1 MSESVLQLYVGGIL
15 AHISMVHLA
24 IIGVLSMALT
34 VILLI
39 RKKRSE
45 YGAIALGI
53 TFFFG
58 MVLLDTA
65 VLIRWCGGENHVAR
79 ISLES
84 EYYRF
89 SQGGKIRLVE
99 MLANIAAFIPFG
111 LFLSE
116 FLASAKRFSAGR
128 RLGLATL
135 AGFGL
140 SLCIECLQLLLRVGF
155 FELTDLVM
163 NTLGAFV
170 GALISAGL
178 RKVVG
183 ERRRVVKLDG

>member
-53 TFFFG
+53 TLFFG

-84 EYYRF
+84 EFFRF
-89 SQGGKIRLVE
+89 SQGGKIRQVE
-99 MLANIAAFIPFG
+99 MLANVAAFVPFG

-116 FLASAKRFSAGR
+116 FLASSKRLSAGR
-128 RLGLATL
+128 RLGLSTL

-170 GALISAGL
+170 GALISAGV
-178 RKVVG
+178 RKVMGGG
-183 ERRRVVKLDG
+183 EKECIIR